1 MKYEPAEGQLSHLR
15 YLTILSDITKVS
27 SEQTKINPSNQQ
39 YFLQTVFFSYLI
51 KSHSAASP
59 EGLLFGGFP

>member
-15 YLTILSDITKVS
+15 YLSILSDITKVS

-39 YFLQTVFFSYLI
+39 YFLQTVFFFF
-51 KSHSAASP
+51 
-59 EGLLFGGFP
+59 LFN